1 VGKNCNGAAEFGLGG
16 AGCEVENAGVEG
28 TAAVGKGVPLCDYG
42 VVVDVY
48 VSSDVVVQGFVEGG
62 AAEEVV
68 EGVEVVAF
76 IFCLKG
82 QPNLSLYNSSRMDLP
97 PKLSP

>member
-1 VGKNCNGAAEFGLGG
+1 M
-16 AGCEVENAGVEG
+16 
-28 TAAVGKGVPLCDYG
+28 
-42 VVVDVY
+42 VVDVY
-48 VSSDVVVQGFVEGG
+48 VSPDVAVQGFVEGG

-76 IFCLKG
+76 IFCLNG
-82 QPNLSLYNSSRMDLP
+82 QLNLSLYNSSKMDLL